1 VNVQAIETTLEIVP
15 LPEIQE
21 TQETAKPI
29 AESVLVASGLTRRIG
44 RTLANQ
50 GIDLD
55 LRAGEILA
63 VLGDNGAGKST
74 LIDML
79 AGYMAPDDGTIALA
93 HPKGEAG
100 TKPIRT
106 GSVRRALAQ
115 GIGVVPRTLALSDK
129 LTGLDNIILGTE
141 GFWRPVGNRKA
152 ARGKLDEIKDTFDI
166 RVDVDL
172 PVGGL
177 SAGDRFRIALLRA
190 LYRDPRVLL
199 LDEPTTALTPQDG
212 ASLMRVLRLLSE
224 RSVAVV
230 MATREPE
237 EALAIAHRIVVLRA
251 GAKVADL
258 PAAGQNQETLMGF
271 LSGQPVTKPTL
282 GYQATGNTILELA
295 KVDVT
300 DHDER
305 SCLREISLE
314 VRAGEIV
321 GIAGTSGNGQETLA
335 AVISG
340 LIAPSRGKV
349 KLFGRIPRNM
359 NPALFV
365 RVGIGRVPPCC
376 RNRGVVGEMS
386 VAENLVLEDIR
397 TSDFEHYG
405 FLKRKAIREHAAR
418 MLNGYCIDAPSIDTP
433 AGLLGD
439 ADIQKLVLARMFDR
453 NPYFILADRPTRG
466 LDRRIHAEVHRRLAA
481 ERARGNAVLLISDD
495 VDELLTLSDWIGVL
509 YRGRLTLPQP
519 TGAFDRGSLGC
530 MMGGH
535 GSLAQDWAG
544 WGATA

>member
-15 LPEIQE
+15 LRERAE
-21 TQETAKPI
+21 TEKPI
-29 AESVLVASGLTRRIG
+29 RESVLLASGLTRRIG

-55 LRAGEILA
+55 LHVGEITAL
-63 VLGDNGAGKST
+63 LGDNGAGKST
-74 LIDML
+74 LIDTL
-79 AGYMAPDDGTIALA
+79 AGYLAPDEGTIALA
-93 HPKGEAG
+93 PSQSESG
-100 TKPIRT
+100 TNPVRT
-106 GSVRRALAQ
+106 GSVRRALAR
-115 GIGVVPRTLALSDK
+115 GIAIVPRTLALVDR
-129 LTGLDNIILGTE
+129 LDGLDNIVLGAE
-141 GFWRPVGNRKA
+141 SFWRPLANRNV
-152 ARGKLDEIKDTFDI
+152 ARKKLDEIKNAFDI
-166 RVDVDL
+166 RVELDV
-172 PVGGL
+172 PVGRL
-177 SAGDRFRIALLRA
+177 SAGDRFRVALLRA

-212 ASLMRVLRLLSE
+212 ASLMRALRLLSD
-224 RSVAVV
+224 RGVAVV

-237 EALAIAHRIVVLRA
+237 EALTIAHRIVVLRA

-258 PAAGQNQETLMGF
+258 AAAEQNHETLMGF
-271 LSGQPVTKPTL
+271 LTGQPVTKPTL

-305 SCLREISLE
+305 MCLREISLE

-321 GIAGTSGNGQETLA
+321 GIAGTSGNGQEALA

-340 LIAPSRGKV
+340 LVAPSRGKV
-349 KLFGRIPRNM
+349 KLFGRIPRQM
-359 NPALFV
+359 SPALFV
-365 RVGIGRVPPCC
+365 RVGIGRVPPDC
-376 RNRGVVGEMS
+376 RNQGVVGEMS

-405 FLKRKAIREHAAR
+405 FIKRKAIREHAAR
-418 MLNGYCIDAPSIDTP
+418 TLNGYCIDAPSIDTP

-439 ADIQKLVLARMFDR
+439 ADVQKLVLARTLDR
-453 NPYFILADRPTRG
+453 DPYFILADRPTRG
-466 LDRRIHAEVHRRLAA
+466 LDRVIHAEVHRRLAT
-481 ERARGNAVLLISDD
+481 ERSRGNAVLLISDD

-509 YRGRLTLPQP
+509 YRGRLTVPQP
-519 TGAFDRGSLGC
+519 TGAFDRGSLGF

>member
-15 LPEIQE
+15 LRERAE
-21 TQETAKPI
+21 TEKPI
-29 AESVLVASGLTRRIG
+29 RESVLLASGLTRRIG

-55 LRAGEILA
+55 LHVGEITAL
-63 VLGDNGAGKST
+63 LGDNGAGKST
-74 LIDML
+74 LIDTL
-79 AGYMAPDDGTIALA
+79 AGYLAPDEGTIALA
-93 HPKGEAG
+93 PSQSESG
-100 TKPIRT
+100 TNPVRT
-106 GSVRRALAQ
+106 GSVRRALAR
-115 GIGVVPRTLALSDK
+115 GIAIVPRTLALVDR
-129 LTGLDNIILGTE
+129 LDGLDNIVLGAE
-141 GFWRPVGNRKA
+141 SFWRPLANRNV
-152 ARGKLDEIKDTFDI
+152 ARKKLDEIKNAFDI
-166 RVDVDL
+166 RVELDV
-172 PVGGL
+172 PVGRL
-177 SAGDRFRIALLRA
+177 SAGDRFRVALLRA

-212 ASLMRVLRLLSE
+212 ASLMRALRLLSD
-224 RSVAVV
+224 RGVAVV

-237 EALAIAHRIVVLRA
+237 EALTIAHRIVVLRA

-258 PAAGQNQETLMGF
+258 AAAEQNHETLMGF
-271 LSGQPVTKPTL
+271 LTGQPVTKPTL

-305 SCLREISLE
+305 MCLREISLE

-321 GIAGTSGNGQETLA
+321 GIAGTSGNGQEALA

-340 LIAPSRGKV
+340 LVAPSRGKV
-349 KLFGRIPRNM
+349 KLFGRIPRQM
-359 NPALFV
+359 SPALFV
-365 RVGIGRVPPCC
+365 RVGIGRVPPDC
-376 RNRGVVGEMS
+376 RNQGVVGEMS

-405 FLKRKAIREHAAR
+405 FIKRKAIREHAAR

-439 ADIQKLVLARMFDR
+439 ADVQKLVLARTLDR
-453 NPYFILADRPTRG
+453 DPYFILADRPTRG
-466 LDRRIHAEVHRRLAA
+466 LDRVIHAEVHRRLAT
-481 ERARGNAVLLISDD
+481 ERSRGNAVLLISDD

-509 YRGRLTLPQP
+509 YRGRLTVPQP
-519 TGAFDRGSLGC
+519 TGAFDRGSLGF